1 MTVGRE
7 RIRLLAVDDHPL
19 VREGIAA
26 LVAGQPDMELVAE
39 ARDGHEALDKFRQHR
54 PDIVLLDMQM
64 PGISGIDTIGA
75 IRGEFANARI
85 IVLTTYAGDELAK
98 RALRAGAQAYL
109 LKSSVRK
116 ELLDTIRL
124 VQKGQKRIDA
134 DVAAGMANYLGDD
147 TLSARELMVLDLI
160 AAGNSNKAIAS
171 QLGITEETVKGHV
184 KSILAKLRAKDRT
197 HAVTLGLKR
206 GLISL

>member
-1 MTVGRE
+1 M
-7 RIRLLAVDDHPL
+7 
-19 VREGIAA
+19 
-26 LVAGQPDMELVAE
+26 
-39 ARDGHEALDKFRQHR
+39 
-54 PDIVLLDMQM
+54 
-64 PGISGIDTIGA
+64 
-75 IRGEFANARI
+75 
-85 IVLTTYAGDELAK
+85 
-98 RALRAGAQAYL
+98 
-109 LKSSVRK
+109 
-116 ELLDTIRL
+116 
-124 VQKGQKRIDA
+124 QKGQKRIDA

-160 AAGNSNKAIAS
+160 AAGNSNKSIAS